1 MNDNYITL
9 ELHKILDMLVAQC
22 NNPYSKQ
29 LASEIVPC
37 CDLDTVKE
45 ETAKT
50 FDAYNFTVRFGTP
63 NFYNFSDVSTI
74 AKRAQ
79 NGASLTLRELLD
91 VSKML
96 IQAQSLI
103 SWRRQFDE
111 EIRLDYL
118 FDCLFENRA
127 LNDRINN
134 SILNE
139 EELADTASSEL
150 ASIRRKISQQSLKIR
165 DTLDKMIKSS
175 DTQSYLQDNLV
186 TIRDGRYVL
195 PIKSEHKNSVP
206 GLVHDTSASGQTYFI
221 EPMAVVEANNE
232 IRVLKCKEQDEIE
245 RIIKAM
251 SNDVAQFAEQLISDF
266 EASVK
271 LNLYFAKAN
280 LGAKMA
286 ATVPEISDDG
296 EIVLHKARHPLID
309 PNKVVPIDFAL
320 GSDYDSLIITG
331 PNTGGKTVILK
342 TVGLLTL
349 MTMCGLMIPVSDG
362 SKITVF
368 EKILVDIGDQQ
379 SIEHSLS
386 TFSSHMNKVVEIL
399 ESVDYKSL
407 VLIDE
412 LGSGTDP
419 VEGAALAVAI
429 IEEIKANGAK
439 LVTTTHY
446 QELKMYALETDGVEN
461 ASCEFDVK
469 TLQPTYRLIVGAPG
483 KSNAF
488 AISSRLGLDE
498 KIIKRAE
505 NMLSSDSRRFE
516 KVLDNLEAARQQLD
530 KNNIEAE
537 KLRREAQS
545 LREKL
550 DKEYREFEAKRDREV
565 ELAGREARAI
575 IEKLNIQS
583 RTLMD
588 QLEQLKKEKD
598 KEEFSKKVAEQKA
611 NYKKSI
617 NDLYDEAAK
626 LGSAEETYVLPR
638 ALRKGDD
645 VIIKDGNKAGILI
658 GLPDAQGTCTV
669 QLGIMKTKVHIS
681 KLRLVEKEVT
691 FNNGKIKKP
700 SGTVSQKGVESR
712 ATRKSAIELDIRG
725 YTVDEG
731 LYELDSFI
739 DSAIMSGNKIVTIIH
754 GKGTGALKTAVRNH
768 LRKHPMVESSRK
780 GVYGEGEDG
789 VTVVELK

>member
-1 MNDNYITL
+1 
-9 ELHKILDMLVAQC
+9 
-22 NNPYSKQ
+22 
-29 LASEIVPC
+29 
-37 CDLDTVKE
+37 
-45 ETAKT
+45 
-50 FDAYNFTVRFGTP
+50 
-63 NFYNFSDVSTI
+63 
-74 AKRAQ
+74 
-79 NGASLTLRELLD
+79 
-91 VSKML
+91 
-96 IQAQSLI
+96 
-103 SWRRQFDE
+103 
-111 EIRLDYL
+111 
-118 FDCLFENRA
+118 
-127 LNDRINN
+127 
-134 SILNE
+134 
-139 EELADTASSEL
+139 
-150 ASIRRKISQQSLKIR
+150 
-165 DTLDKMIKSS
+165 
-175 DTQSYLQDNLV
+175 
-186 TIRDGRYVL
+186 
-195 PIKSEHKNSVP
+195 
-206 GLVHDTSASGQTYFI
+206 
-221 EPMAVVEANNE
+221 
-232 IRVLKCKEQDEIE
+232 
-245 RIIKAM
+245 
-251 SNDVAQFAEQLISDF
+251 
-266 EASVK
+266 
-271 LNLYFAKAN
+271 
-280 LGAKMA
+280 
-286 ATVPEISDDG
+286 
-296 EIVLHKARHPLID
+296 
-309 PNKVVPIDFAL
+309 
-320 GSDYDSLIITG
+320 
-331 PNTGGKTVILK
+331 
-342 TVGLLTL
+342 
-349 MTMCGLMIPVSDG
+349 
-362 SKITVF
+362 
-368 EKILVDIGDQQ
+368 
-379 SIEHSLS
+379 
-386 TFSSHMNKVVEIL
+386 
-399 ESVDYKSL
+399 
-407 VLIDE
+407 
-412 LGSGTDP
+412 
-419 VEGAALAVAI
+419 
-429 IEEIKANGAK
+429 
-439 LVTTTHY
+439 
-446 QELKMYALETDGVEN
+446 MYALETDGVEN

-469 TLQPTYRLIVGAPG
+469 TLQPTYKLIIGAPG

-488 AISSRLGLDE
+488 AISSRLGLNE

-516 KVLDNLEAARQQLD
+516 KVLDNLEATRQQLD

-537 KLRREAQS
+537 KLRCEAQS

-611 NYKKSI
+611 NYKKSL

-626 LGSAEETYVLPR
+626 LGSTEETYILPR

-669 QLGIMKTKVHIS
+669 QLGIMKTKVHVS